1 MNAYEEI
8 HQDLV
13 ETIAELIEANRTTP
27 VIVEGERDVR
37 SLRALGLEGEVI
49 PLNAGV
55 PLFNLAESLSRRHTR
70 AIILTDW
77 DHRGG
82 HLARL
87 LRDALE
93 ANQVRFDTRTSRA
106 SRASSS
112 GCPAR
117 SRAGGTGR
125 RRSDSTRS
133 ERATPC
139 RTGGPDGS
147 SRSGRR
153 ERSERRL
160 SGPRTAGEALNRPR
174 ARCVAGKRSLRV
186 RRNPSCHRILV
197 SRL

>member
-13 ETIAELIEANRTTP
+13 DTIAALIEANRTTP

-93 ANQVRFDTRTSRA
+93 ANQVRFDT
-106 SRASSS
+106 
-112 GCPAR
+112 
-117 SRAGGTGR
+117 
-125 RRSDSTRS
+125 DF
-133 ERATPC
+133 
-139 RTGGPDGS
+139 
-147 SRSGRR
+147 
-153 ERSERRL
+153 
-160 SGPRTAGEALNRPR
+160 R
-174 ARCVAGKRSLRV
+174 ARLTLLCRKDIKDVEGLAGFVERVGRQVEGGWHGKASKRFYAERKSHAV
-186 RRNPSCHRILV
+186 QDRRARRILAK
-197 SRL
+197 RAPRDE